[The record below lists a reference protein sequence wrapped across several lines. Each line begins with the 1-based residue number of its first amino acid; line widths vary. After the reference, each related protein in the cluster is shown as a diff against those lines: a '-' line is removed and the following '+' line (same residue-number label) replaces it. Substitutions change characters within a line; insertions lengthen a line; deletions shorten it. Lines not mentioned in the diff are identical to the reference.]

1 MLYNKFNC
9 SLIKGRRT
17 QKMCWLPGKR
27 GYIMNKIY
35 KVVWSKVKNCY
46 VVVSEI
52 AKNVITGSVKSAKVG
67 NSPMARGLAL
77 GAVMAFMITGNV
89 SASISVNG
97 NPLTGTDYDNAKK
110 YISASNGGIVDID
123 SEKYT
128 DVKTANHSVI
138 NIGTTGGV
146 VNLSK
151 TDFKNFTSNYTKNG
165 NIILLYG
172 GTLNLDNVT
181 FDGQTGWKGVNFIN
195 NQASNFGGADL
206 NISGVNEFK
215 GYKGRGIYWRKGD
228 LTFEADSTTTFTKGS
243 GGQDISNLD
252 GGNIV
257 IEEGAQ
263 VFLSS
268 SSGSIDGDGT
278 GTVNINGTLYGIIT
292 SNVVN
297 FNGGTW
303 NVTGDSKA
311 VSVSGSDF
319 KVGYNIIDDANANTR
334 AVQSRANDLVIN
346 NTKNTGVTDS
356 NGIYSVGSTSI
367 SNLDKLD
374 VTSANR
380 HALEVATDMEI
391 SNVGTVKLTATNS
404 GNGILAYGNL
414 DIIDVDALEINAQN
428 GHGIRAAK
436 DDGHD
441 ADVDIDVE
449 NLTINAENGET
460 ALKTSSGAAI
470 DVEATVSATVK
481 GNIEAQDTSS
491 VGLTISGGKSS
502 FTGAIKTAATAKTGL
517 TLNDNAAW
525 NVTGTSV
532 LTNMSG
538 NSGVIAVEKAEAG
551 LVTIANNTNENLM
564 LNVANGEDIGV
575 DVKESIKELK
585 DTVKINK
592 GEGINLTVDEFF
604 VKAEVEEVNGKV
616 TTTIKPGDDFVV
628 ESNVAVAGDVKAAT
642 FNGIDLED
650 SFNSKVDAGV
660 ASGFGATAIGND
672 DTGSGATASGTYSI
686 AIGEGIGFFGY
697 MPGAVASGD
706 KSIAIGTVSKASG
719 EDSVAVGSFAQATGR
734 LSAAY
739 GSASKASGETSVA
752 IGYASEATH
761 DDSVAIGYGSV
772 TSAENTVSFGSE
784 GNERVLQNVA
794 AGTLDTDVANV
805 GQLNKAIDDVT
816 NGYTAADEAIQTALD
831 KKMDNNATGIDA
843 IALGNGAVADKMDNI
858 AIGDGAASTGNMS
871 MAVGAGVVSSGQ
883 AASIAIGGGDSWT
896 GFTTASG
903 SGTVAIGY
911 GAQATGY
918 GSVAIGGT
926 PMNAAIAT
934 HKNAIAIGAGS
945 VTTMDNSVSFG
956 SEGNERVLQN
966 VAAGTLDTDAAN
978 VGQLKAATKGIAT
991 ETWSGGDVTSVNGV
1005 VVSTAKDVVGS
1016 GAAINGKDG
1025 DYVIASQAG
1034 VLSEAFGGDTKGII
1048 NLSEMER
1055 DTAGISR
1062 TQYSGTTTGETKV
1075 TDDFV
1080 VDTKEGKGS
1089 VTIGYMGENE
1099 MLFTTNDEGK
1109 YTFGVNAQT
1118 GEMQVNGGA
1127 EFGKK
1132 ADGTYNVEVNDEG
1145 VAIQS
1150 GMSVAGGK
1158 FDVSDTGKVTAT
1170 NGMKVQTTGKGN
1182 VVVGDINGNTM
1193 LYTTGENGYVFGVEA
1208 NTGNIETKGTLRVA
1222 NDNFVVDTLGNTAIK
1237 GSLSVYKDVKVSGGL
1252 EAGTNVIAA
1261 DDVYADNGNI
1271 SLKDTAA
1278 AIGTAATDI
1287 SELEAKTAGIS
1298 RTQYSGTTTGETKVT
1313 DDFVVDT
1320 KEGKGSVTIGYM
1332 GENEM
1337 LFTTNDEGKYTFGVN
1352 AQTGEMQVNGGAE
1365 FGKKAD
1371 GTYNVE
1377 VNDEGVA
1384 IQSGMS
1390 VAGGKFDV
1398 SDTGK
1403 VTATNGMKVQ
1413 TTGKGNVVVGDINGN
1428 TMLYTTGENGYV
1440 FGVEA
1445 NTGNIE
1451 TKGTLRVANDNFVVD
1466 TLGNTAIKGSL
1477 SVYKDVKVSGG
1488 LEAGTNVIAAD
1499 DVYAD
1504 NGNISLKDTAAAI
1517 GTAATDISELEA
1529 KTAGISRTQY
1539 SGTTTGETKVTD
1551 DFVVDTVEGNGK
1563 VTIGYIG
1570 EDEMIFTTD
1579 KDGKYTF
1586 GVNAQTGEMQVN
1598 GGAEF
1603 GKKADGT
1610 YNVEINDEGVAVQS
1624 GFSVAGGKF
1633 DVSDTGKVTASN
1645 GMKVQTSGEGSFS
1658 FANIG
1663 TDETLFYAMST
1674 DSSKTNPTIVMN
1686 AQNGNIETQGSL
1698 SVGNGAFV
1706 SDAASGNA
1714 AVKGSLAVGS
1724 DANVAGGVNVETNV
1738 IAKGDVFAGEGEEQV
1753 SLKETAKQVA
1763 VQGDKITAL
1772 ENASSEQSNK
1782 IGALENLTTEHSNKI
1797 GALEDLTSEHSN
1809 KIGAL
1814 EDLTSE
1820 QSNKIGAL
1828 EDLTSEHSNKIGALE
1843 NLTAEQGNK
1852 ITALENSDKEQ
1863 SNKITALENATGE
1876 QSGKITALEN
1886 ASAEQAGKITAL
1898 ENDSAEQ
1905 SGKITALEG
1914 LTSEHTD
1921 KITAL
1926 ENDSAEQSGK
1936 ITALE
1941 NSDAVQNTAIA
1952 KNSEAISGLNQR
1964 LGKMNGKINKVGA
1977 GAAALAALHPL
1988 EYDPD
1993 DKLTFS
1999 AGVGNYNGENAA
2011 ALGAF
2016 YRPDEK
2022 LMFSLG
2028 GTMGNGE
2035 NMVNLGVSIGLDGA
2049 KGGAK
2054 LSKKE
2059 LIQKVSTMEAENAA
2073 IKAEN
2078 DALEDRVAKLE
2089 ALVAKLAEK

>member
-1320 KEGKGSVTIGYM
+1320 
-1332 GENEM
+1332 
-1337 LFTTNDEGKYTFGVN
+1337 
-1352 AQTGEMQVNGGAE
+1352 
-1365 FGKKAD
+1365 
-1371 GTYNVE
+1371 
-1377 VNDEGVA
+1377 
-1384 IQSGMS
+1384 
-1390 VAGGKFDV
+1390 
-1398 SDTGK
+1398 
-1403 VTATNGMKVQ
+1403 
-1413 TTGKGNVVVGDINGN
+1413 
-1428 TMLYTTGENGYV
+1428 
-1440 FGVEA
+1440 
-1445 NTGNIE
+1445 
-1451 TKGTLRVANDNFVVD
+1451 
-1466 TLGNTAIKGSL
+1466 
-1477 SVYKDVKVSGG
+1477 
-1488 LEAGTNVIAAD
+1488 
-1499 DVYAD
+1499 
-1504 NGNISLKDTAAAI
+1504 
-1517 GTAATDISELEA
+1517 
-1529 KTAGISRTQY
+1529 
-1539 SGTTTGETKVTD
+1539 
-1551 DFVVDTVEGNGK
+1551 VEGNGK

-1782 IGALENLTTEHSNKI
+1782 IGALENLTT
-1797 GALEDLTSEHSN
+1797 EHSN

>member
-1 MLYNKFNC
+1 
-9 SLIKGRRT
+9 
-17 QKMCWLPGKR
+17 
-27 GYIMNKIY
+27 MNKIY

-52 AKNVITGSVKSAKVG
+52 AKNVITGSVNSAKIG
-67 NSPMARGLAL
+67 STPMTKGLAL
-77 GAVMAFMITGNV
+77 GAVMAFVITGNV
-89 SASISVNG
+89 WAADISQETV
-97 NPLTGTDYDNAKK
+97 
-110 YISASNGGIVDID
+110 IGGIGNQDNIPAGAT
-123 SEKYT
+123 T
-128 DVKTANHSVI
+128 DGNWTLNGHKLSI
-138 NIGTTGGV
+138 N
-146 VNLSK
+146 NEA
-151 TDFKNFTSNYTKNG
+151 
-165 NIILLYG
+165 LYG
-172 GTLNLDNVT
+172 YAVWANGYS
-181 FDGQTGWKGVNFIN
+181 FTGV
-195 NQASNFGGADL
+195 
-206 NISGVNEFK
+206 
-215 GYKGRGIYWRKGD
+215 
-228 LTFEADSTTTFTKGS
+228 
-243 GGQDISNLD
+243 
-252 GGNIV
+252 
-257 IEEGAQ
+257 
-263 VFLSS
+263 
-268 SSGSIDGDGT
+268 DGDGST
-278 GTVNINGTLYGIIT
+278 LEIKADDGDPKLTYGLGVNGTVNVDNLIIEAQDQAIYAAAKTDITAKNIGISANGGWAVYTEPNANVVAGITAKETANIQGSIYANFAKSVTVDAGKLNMLGYVYNYG
-292 SNVVN
+292 SNVTVGLGTEGSLTGKVISAYDGTTTIDMGTN
-297 FNGGTW
+297 STW
-303 NVTGDSKA
+303 NVTDDSTVTGLAGENAQINKA
-311 VSVSGSDF
+311 QTQKATTDNTTVTV
-319 KVGYNIIDDANANTR
+319 NNANADTTNVVLKDTSLEFTD
-334 AVQSRANDLVIN
+334 VDLIVN
-346 NTKNTGVTDS
+346 SDRVSK
-356 NGIYSVGSTSI
+356 
-367 SNLDKLD
+367 DK
-374 VTSANR
+374 
-380 HALEVATDMEI
+380 
-391 SNVGTVKLTATNS
+391 
-404 GNGILAYGNL
+404 YGNL
-414 DIIDVDALEINAQN
+414 TPDTTGMLANTTIKSNSGVVINQTGNNAAL
-428 GHGIRAAK
+428 GY
-436 DDGHD
+436 
-441 ADVDIDVE
+441 
-449 NLTINAENGET
+449 LT
-460 ALKTSSGAAI
+460 KT
-470 DVEATVSATVK
+470 
-481 GNIEAQDTSS
+481 NIEADSIKVTAEGQGAWAVYNVYNTDEHILKANEIELASKGRTVFSQDGNIKITADKLKVTSDRS
-491 VGLTISGGKSS
+491 AEEKKNSAITVNSTGKVNVNADEVVLVGGIDLIGADTAEVNFKSADESATPQTMQITGDINAKKGKLTGLSLDGEES
-502 FTGAIKTAATAKTGL
+502 FIKGAINTAGNTNAAVTFSNGATWIANAESAVQKFGGQDGVIVVDEAILGTAGAVTIADNTSTGTVVKAKNISLAGGAKKALSGLEEKLQSTVTATGTALTYQAAVLDTELRGDVEFKDGKVITTMDTDTLIAREDVKADGDVWAGDVSLRETAATL
-517 TLNDNAAW
+517 
-525 NVTGTSV
+525 GT
-532 LTNMSG
+532 
-538 NSGVIAVEKAEAG
+538 
-551 LVTIANNTNENLM
+551 
-564 LNVANGEDIGV
+564 
-575 DVKESIKELK
+575 
-585 DTVKINK
+585 
-592 GEGINLTVDEFF
+592 
-604 VKAEVEEVNGKV
+604 
-616 TTTIKPGDDFVV
+616 
-628 ESNVAVAGDVKAAT
+628 AAT
-642 FNGIDLED
+642 DISELE
-650 SFNSKVDAGV
+650 
-660 ASGFGATAIGND
+660 
-672 DTGSGATASGTYSI
+672 
-686 AIGEGIGFFGY
+686 
-697 MPGAVASGD
+697 
-706 KSIAIGTVSKASG
+706 
-719 EDSVAVGSFAQATGR
+719 
-734 LSAAY
+734 
-739 GSASKASGETSVA
+739 
-752 IGYASEATH
+752 
-761 DDSVAIGYGSV
+761 
-772 TSAENTVSFGSE
+772 
-784 GNERVLQNVA
+784 
-794 AGTLDTDVANV
+794 
-805 GQLNKAIDDVT
+805 
-816 NGYTAADEAIQTALD
+816 
-831 KKMDNNATGIDA
+831 
-843 IALGNGAVADKMDNI
+843 
-858 AIGDGAASTGNMS
+858 
-871 MAVGAGVVSSGQ
+871 
-883 AASIAIGGGDSWT
+883 
-896 GFTTASG
+896 
-903 SGTVAIGY
+903 
-911 GAQATGY
+911 
-918 GSVAIGGT
+918 
-926 PMNAAIAT
+926 
-934 HKNAIAIGAGS
+934 
-945 VTTMDNSVSFG
+945 
-956 SEGNERVLQN
+956 
-966 VAAGTLDTDAAN
+966 
-978 VGQLKAATKGIAT
+978 
-991 ETWSGGDVTSVNGV
+991 
-1005 VVSTAKDVVGS
+1005 AK
-1016 GAAINGKDG
+1016 
-1025 DYVIASQAG
+1025 
-1034 VLSEAFGGDTKGII
+1034 
-1048 NLSEMER
+1048 
-1055 DTAGISR
+1055 TAGISR

-1132 ADGTYNVEVNDEG
+1132 ADGTYNVEINDEG

-1237 GSLSVYKDVKVSGGL
+1237 GSLSVDKDVKVDGGL
-1252 EAGTNVIAA
+1252 EVGTDVKADGDVWAG
-1261 DDVYADNGNI
+1261 DV
-1271 SLKDTAA
+1271 SLRETAA
-1278 AIGTAATDI
+1278 TLGTAATDI

-1377 VNDEGVA
+1377 
-1384 IQSGMS
+1384 
-1390 VAGGKFDV
+1390 
-1398 SDTGK
+1398 
-1403 VTATNGMKVQ
+1403 
-1413 TTGKGNVVVGDINGN
+1413 
-1428 TMLYTTGENGYV
+1428 
-1440 FGVEA
+1440 
-1445 NTGNIE
+1445 
-1451 TKGTLRVANDNFVVD
+1451 
-1466 TLGNTAIKGSL
+1466 
-1477 SVYKDVKVSGG
+1477 
-1488 LEAGTNVIAAD
+1488 
-1499 DVYAD
+1499 
-1504 NGNISLKDTAAAI
+1504 
-1517 GTAATDISELEA
+1517 
-1529 KTAGISRTQY
+1529 
-1539 SGTTTGETKVTD
+1539 
-1551 DFVVDTVEGNGK
+1551 
-1563 VTIGYIG
+1563 
-1570 EDEMIFTTD
+1570 
-1579 KDGKYTF
+1579 
-1586 GVNAQTGEMQVN
+1586 
-1598 GGAEF
+1598 
-1603 GKKADGT
+1603 
-1610 YNVEINDEGVAVQS
+1610 INDEGVAVQS
-1624 GFSVAGGKF
+1624 GLSVAGGKF

-1738 IAKGDVFAGEGEEQV
+1738 IAKGDVFAGEGEKQV

-1782 IGALENLTTEHSNKI
+1782 IGALENLTTEH
-1797 GALEDLTSEHSN
+1797 
-1809 KIGAL
+1809 
-1814 EDLTSE
+1814 
-1820 QSNKIGAL
+1820 SNKIGAL

-1886 ASAEQAGKITAL
+1886 ASTEQAGKITAL

-1905 SGKITALEG
+1905 AG
-1914 LTSEHTD
+1914 

-1964 LGKMNGKINKVGA
+1964 LGKMNGKVNKVGA